1 MAPFITAT
9 IQLLLASVR
18 TTIRPH
24 DSAEQSLAC
33 HHTHDKTIDSLST
46 GGRGLAAVSWGF
58 NRMDVF
64 GEDLNSGS
72 INHKYWDGYQ
82 WGPSVQALEYLG
94 GNSSAGG
101 SPGAISRNQSLI
113 EYVQLSAQITH
124 VPCHVNKETD
134 VEPFQHIP
142 RQL

>member
-18 TTIRPH
+18 TTTRPH
-24 DSAEQSLAC
+24 ESTEQNLVC
-33 HHTHDKTIDSLST
+33 HHTHDKPIHSLST

-64 GEDLNSGS
+64 GEDLESGS
-72 INHKYWDGYQ
+72 ISHKYWDGYQ
-82 WGPSVQALEYLG
+82 WGPSVQTLEDLG
-94 GNSSAGG
+94 GPSNAGG

-113 EYVQLSAQITH
+113 EYV
-124 VPCHVNKETD
+124 
-134 VEPFQHIP
+134 
-142 RQL
+142 